1 MSQKNNVKFLN
12 IQLMFTDRTQLLKIF
27 EKIYFHVIKGSQEK
41 SDTWNIDEEYMYYSF
56 TQEFSITYDY
66 KESHINGNVC
76 HVYKSKI

>member
-12 IQLMFTDRTQLLKIF
+12 IQLMFSDNTQLPRIF
-27 EKIYFHVIKGSQEK
+27 ERIYFHVIKGIQDK
-41 SDTWNIDEEYMYYSF
+41 TDTWNIDGEYMYYSF

-66 KESHINGNVC
+66 KESHIEGNVC